1 MWMSVYD
8 KIGNKLS
15 TIYKVNGT
23 EADAVF
29 DVNGEMIYGRFI
41 VQFIDWDGTVLLSE
55 KLVSGTVPT
64 APSPVRDGYIFP
76 GWEPEV
82 VPVDGDAV
90 YTAVYKTSQ
99 ATAVYRFPICSDLHV
114 NQTTTHKNN
123 VNVANAIEGYSAGK
137 SSGDFD
143 AVVCLGDLP
152 YATQGITNTSLCS
165 EAQTLAAKL
174 KDLGVYIITGN
185 HDVGCNGGVIDSD
198 YANWKAL
205 TGCDGNYTI
214 DIPNT
219 DFLMIFMSMYKFGQ
233 GITPIY
239 PEATR
244 TWIRGLLAQAKQDGK
259 RVILFTHYCYP
270 VADVHFGYRA
280 GYGHSTVS
288 SMTYVEGTDL
298 DTLVEQWYGTSTGG
312 SATGVHYET
321 PGGDADLLYKDIATY
336 DNVLWFTGHVHTPWR
351 WQDGIPNIKA
361 YTIPGGASMINLPS
375 LGFENQDALVELM
388 SDGRVVVKAREG
400 SIELG
405 GSYVYTWDGVRLRFG
420 T

>member
-1 MWMSVYD
+1 MAVYNKD
-8 KIGNKLS
+8 GNELY
-15 TIYKVNGT
+15 TIYGKNGH
-23 EADAVF
+23 ELDAAYSIGK
-29 DVNGEMIYGRFI
+29 DGIYMRYT
-41 VQFIDWDGTVLLSE
+41 VQFLDWDGTVLSSE
-55 KLVSGTVPT
+55 KLVSGAVPS
-64 APSPVRDGYIFP
+64 APSPVRDGYIFT

-99 ATAVYRFPICSDLHV
+99 ATVVYRFPICSDLHV

-185 HDVGCNGGVIDSD
+185 HDVGCNGGVIDAN

-244 TWIRGLLAQAKQDGK
+244 AWIRGLLAQAKQDGK

-280 GYGHSTVS
+280 GYGSSTVS

-400 SIELG
+400 SVELG
-405 GSYVYTWDGVRLRFG
+405 GSYVYTWDGICLRFG

>member
-1 MWMSVYD
+1 MSVYD

-23 EADAVF
+23 EADAIF

-41 VQFIDWDGTVLLSE
+41 VQFVDWDGTVLSSKKMALGE
-55 KLVSGTVPT
+55 T
-64 APSPVRDGYIFP
+64 PSFPEPERAGYIFVR
-76 GWEPEV
+76 WEPEII
-82 VPVDGDAV
+82 PVEKDAI
-90 YTAVYKTSQ
+90 YTAVYESQ
-99 ATAVYRFPICSDLHV
+99 QAFPVYRFPICSDLHV

-152 YATQGITNTSLCS
+152 YATHGITNTNFCS
-165 EAQTLAAKL
+165 EAQILAATL

-185 HDVGCNGGVIDSD
+185 HDVGCNGGVINAD

-214 DIPNT
+214 DIPDT

-244 TWIRGLLAQAKQDGK
+244 SWIRGLLAQAKQDGK

-280 GYGHSTVS
+280 GYGSSTVS

-375 LGFENQDALVELM
+375 IGFENQDALVELM
-388 SDGRVVVKAREG
+388 SDGRVIVKAREG
-400 SIELG
+400 GVELG
-405 GSYVYTWDGVRLRFG
+405 GSYVYTWNGSALTKG
-420 T
+420 A